1 MAAGRGRLA
10 DGWLAR
16 DSYNTRVR
24 GRMAH
29 KIGVNGTQYEPD
41 IRSEVDL
48 CFYDDDDDVE
58 RTKGGTVVNG
68 SAYNSVIGSSSP
80 LGARCLVDSR
90 YRCVED
96 TSSGGLEP
104 GRRSPV
110 EGHQGSEEVPRDEDS
125 GASVSSGSNT
135 PGKVGSASSLEA
147 QGASA
152 VMEHVDPNP
161 YSSDEWE
168 ESDLSDTDG
177 DHSDSSD
184 DDDPKSQVDRLIE
197 RGTLVYMDGENS
209 NLSSETESSDSSD
222 YDDSDSES
230 DITDV
235 SPLISATASPLGL
248 SPVLPRRTLGTS
260 PLALHDNRDLSFD
273 YHHEHSSNDQGYDSQ
288 PHCNGFSN
296 SDDSTD
302 MTLLLK
308 AVVELEKKQHR
319 QVNNRT
325 NNDCNLHQN
334 VYHHDNHLQ
343 PTPPITIHPIDASPH
358 HRHLRRTMHH
368 YRRKNMSFTNDEVR
382 RIDRENQILLQKIM
396 SAHSRSK
403 HQSSSNHNSRP
414 VHKPANSTVNR
425 KREDDKIR
433 RENMILLRKIQEA
446 KPSRDVTASR
456 SSRQRTSHGLRPTS
470 SLPTPNG
477 SCGASA
483 RTAPGHVNTPTP
495 RKETAL

>member
-1 MAAGRGRLA
+1 
-10 DGWLAR
+10 
-16 DSYNTRVR
+16 
-24 GRMAH
+24 MAH
-29 KIGVNGTQYEPD
+29 KIGLNDTQYEPD
-41 IRSEVDL
+41 IRGEVDF
-48 CFYDDDDDVE
+48 CFYDDDDVE
-58 RTKGGTVVNG
+58 RTKGCKVVSG
-68 SAYNSVIGSSSP
+68 STYNSVIGSSSP
-80 LGARCLVDSR
+80 PGASCLVDSR

-96 TSSGGLEP
+96 TSSSGQQAS
-104 GRRSPV
+104 RRSPV
-110 EGHQGSEEVPRDEDS
+110 EGHQGSEEVSRDEDS
-125 GASVSSGSNT
+125 GASVSSDSNT

-147 QGASA
+147 QQQGASA

-168 ESDLSDTDG
+168 ESDLSDSDD

-248 SPVLPRRTLGTS
+248 SPVLPRRALGTS
-260 PLALHDNRDLSFD
+260 PLALHDNRDLSFE
-273 YHHEHSSNDQGYDSQ
+273 YHPENSTYDQGYDSQ
-288 PHCNGFSN
+288 PHCNGYSHSN

-325 NNDCNLHQN
+325 NEFSHHQN
-334 VYHHDNHLQ
+334 SYHHQ
-343 PTPPITIHPIDASPH
+343 TSSPITIHPIDASPH
-358 HRHLRRTMHH
+358 HRHLRRTMQH

-396 SAHSRSK
+396 CAHNRSK

-414 VHKPANSTVNR
+414 VHKPANATVSR
-425 KREDDKIR
+425 RREDEKIR

-456 SSRQRTSHGLRPTS
+456 SPRQRATHGLRPTS
-470 SLPTPNG
+470 SLPTTPG

-483 RTAPGHVNTPTP
+483 RTAPGHVTTPTP